1 MKKQENWKKI
11 VINNIETFYS
21 VSDLGRIRNDSKNT
35 FLEGSIST
43 NGYRMV
49 HLRYRIDKNCS
60 VHRLVAKAFKPH
72 KDMDD
77 LQINHKDGNKLNNAI
92 DNLEWSTALEN
103 MRHSFEMGLQPKRMR
118 ECHQYTLEGD
128 YIQSFTNSGEAAKVL
143 DLDVSNIF
151 RCVTEEQFI
160 YAGFQFKEYRAKKIQ
175 AWTDPRKKSI
185 FLYSDKGIFIKSYS
199 SQKECAKDLGVAES
213 SVSRYIKGTRTLEG
227 FVFSK
232 IPL

>member
-11 VINNIETFYS
+11 IINNIETFYS

-49 HLRYRIDKNCS
+49 HLRYRVDKNCS
-60 VHRLVAKAFKPH
+60 VHRLVAKAFEPH
-72 KDMDD
+72 RDMDD

-103 MRHSFEMGLQPKRMR
+103 MRHSFEMGLQPKKMR

-128 YIQSFTNSGEAAKVL
+128 YIQSFINSGEAAKVL
-143 DLDVSNIF
+143 DLDTSNIF
-151 RCVTEEQFI
+151 RCVTEERFI
-160 YAGFQFKEYRAKKIQ
+160 YAGFQFKEYKAKKIQ
-175 AWTDPRKKSI
+175 AWTNPRKKSV
-185 FLYSDKGIFIKSYS
+185 FLYNDKGIFIKSYS

-213 SVSRYIKGTRTLEG
+213 SVSRYIKGTRVLEG